1 MDMVCAEWRVVEEDH
16 NLQVFGPSFGTAL
29 VLDCSV
35 CLKMVMFFRAPVV
48 FRWFF
53 ILLMGVGA
61 FIRIMHV
68 ATWFGAFGAFYV
80 DESTVLVCAEL
91 IFQSISA

>member
-1 MDMVCAEWRVVEEDH
+1 MII
-16 NLQVFGPSFGTAL
+16 
-29 VLDCSV
+29 
-35 CLKMVMFFRAPVV
+35 RATVV
-48 FRWFF
+48 FSWFLFF

-68 ATWFGAFGAFYV
+68 PTWFGAFGAFYV

-91 IFQSISA
+91 IF